1 MSATFLREVSLNPAN
16 AAILA
21 RWQQLELPNAWLVAG
36 CLFQTI
42 WNLQSGR
49 PPESGIKDYDL
60 FYFDA
65 DDLSESGEQQAQAKV
80 STAFADLGVTIEV
93 ANQAR
98 VHHWYPGHFGRPYP
112 ELASSEDGIKRFLVL
127 ETCVGVR
134 PGVCHAPYGLAG
146 VYEGT
151 LSPNPLTPY
160 PELFA
165 EKVASYRARWPNL
178 GKVPSSSMAP
188 NPSVKALPPVAG
200 TLRDKTPRSA
210 PYLER

>member
-98 VHHWYPGHFGRPYP
+98 VHHWYPGHFGR
-112 ELASSEDGIKRFLVL
+112 LGS
-127 ETCVGVR
+127 
-134 PGVCHAPYGLAG
+134 
-146 VYEGT
+146 
-151 LSPNPLTPY
+151 
-160 PELFA
+160 
-165 EKVASYRARWPNL
+165 RWPSRRL
-178 GKVPSSSMAP
+178 H
-188 NPSVKALPPVAG
+188 LH
-200 TLRDKTPRSA
+200 PR
-210 PYLER
+210 RR

>member
-60 FYFDA
+60 FYFDPT
-65 DDLSESGEQQAQAKV
+65 DLSKEAEMQVQAHAESVLG
-80 STAFADLGVTIEV
+80 DLGVSIEV

-98 VHHWYPGHFGRPYP
+98 VHLWYPEYFGHSYP
-112 ELASSEDGIKRFLVL
+112 RLTSAEDGIARFLVL

-134 PGVCHAPYGLAG
+134 PQQCHAPYGLEGIYA
-146 VYEGT
+146 GT
-151 LSPNPLTPY
+151 LSSNPLIPY
-160 PELFA
+160 ADLFTKKA
-165 EKVASYRARWPNL
+165 ASYQSRWNWL
-178 GKVPSSSMAP
+178 SVVPA
-188 NPSVKALPPVAG
+188 KH
-200 TLRDKTPRSA
+200 
-210 PYLER
+210 